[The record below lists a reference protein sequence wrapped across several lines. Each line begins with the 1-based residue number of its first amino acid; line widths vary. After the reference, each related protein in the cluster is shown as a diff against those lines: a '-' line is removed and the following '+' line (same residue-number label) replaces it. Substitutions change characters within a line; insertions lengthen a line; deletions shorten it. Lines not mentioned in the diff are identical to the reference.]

1 MSLLYPSP
9 PRKRGSTAP
18 GEALDPLDSRFR
30 GNGQQPTVPLIEA
43 VDVSKR
49 FVGGLGR
56 ESTLALAGLSLAIH
70 AEKPSIIAVVGESGS
85 GKTTL
90 ARLLLGLAEPTG
102 GEVRYRG
109 SDLCKL
115 TREGWRAF
123 RRDVQ
128 AVFQDPYS
136 AYNPFYRVD
145 HVLTTPVR
153 RFRLAASRAQAKEL
167 IGEVLRAVGLRPE
180 EILGRFP
187 HQLSG
192 GQRQRVMVARA
203 LLLKPKLIVADEPVS
218 MVDASLR
225 ATILGSLRKL
235 TDERGISI
243 LYITHD
249 LATAYQVS
257 DSILVLYRAH
267 VAEAG
272 AVEQVV
278 AAPQHP
284 YTQLLI
290 SAIPRAQVARDWLAQ
305 EGETR
310 RDDPIG
316 TGEGCCFADRCP
328 HTTHAC
334 LGAPPGLY
342 RTDPRRAVACVRFS
356 HHPAL
361 PARALDKVLSA

>member
-1 MSLLYPSP
+1 V
-9 PRKRGSTAP
+9 
-18 GEALDPLDSRFR
+18 
-30 GNGQQPTVPLIEA
+30 VPLIEA

-49 FVGGLGR
+49 FAGGLGR

-70 AEKPSIIAVVGESGS
+70 ADKASIIAVVGESGS

-90 ARLLLGLAEPTG
+90 ARLLLGLAEPTD

-109 SDLCKL
+109 SDLNKL
-115 TREGWRAF
+115 TPDERLAF

-128 AVFQDPYS
+128 AVFQDPYGV
-136 AYNPFYRVD
+136 YNPFYRVD
-145 HVLTTPVR
+145 HVLATPVR
-153 RFRLAASRAQAKEL
+153 RFRLAASREHAREL
-167 IGEVLRAVGLRPE
+167 IGEALRAVGLRPE

-225 ATILGSLRKL
+225 ATILSSLRKL

-257 DSILVLYRAH
+257 DSVLVLYRAH

-272 AVEQVV
+272 AVERVI

-290 SAIPRAQVARDWLAQ
+290 SAIPRAHVVRDWLMQ
-305 EGETR
+305 EDEASQGR
-310 RDDPIG
+310 PVL
-316 TGEGCCFADRCP
+316 TGEGCRFADRCP
-328 HTTHAC
+328 HATRAC
-334 LGAPPGLY
+334 LAAPPGLY
-342 RTDPRRAVACVRFS
+342 RTEPRRAVACVQFR

-361 PARALDKVLSA
+361 PDGALGEVLSA